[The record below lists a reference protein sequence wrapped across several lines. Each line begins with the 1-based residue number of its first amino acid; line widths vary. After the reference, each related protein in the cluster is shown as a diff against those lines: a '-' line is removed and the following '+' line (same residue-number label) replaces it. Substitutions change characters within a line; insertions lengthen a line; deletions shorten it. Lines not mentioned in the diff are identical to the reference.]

1 MQAIDTNV
9 LLRVLVD
16 DPTAPEQNQLARDLL
31 AEADSVWVSLVVLV
45 ETVWV
50 LESAYRFDASA
61 ILSAL
66 EAVITHPG
74 IDIEAY
80 ERIDRALSIYSDG
93 HTDFADC
100 LILAGALER
109 RLTLHTFDRKLARLH
124 GAKTIG
130 RQVS

>member
-1 MQAIDTNV
+1 MLAIDTNV

-16 DPTAPEQNQLARDLL
+16 DPSAPEQNRLARNLL
-31 AEADSVWVSLVVLV
+31 VETDSVWVSLIVLV

-50 LESAYRFDASA
+50 LESAYSFEASA
-61 ILSAL
+61 ILSVL
-66 EAVITHPG
+66 EALVAHPG
-74 IDIEAY
+74 ITVEAY
-80 ERIDRALSIYSDG
+80 GHVDRALSLYSDG

-124 GAKTIG
+124 GAKEIG
-130 RQVS
+130 KKK